1 MLEVRNL
8 SVFYGSLKALNKI
21 SLKVEPGQIVS
32 IIGANG
38 AGKSSLLK
46 SISGLIRGFDGNVLF
61 EGNDS
66 SQLSPSRIVNLGIS
80 HVLEG
85 RQLFASLSTLDNLN
99 LGAFVYRSRK
109 KRSLVDETREM
120 VYEIF
125 PILKERADQ
134 YAGTLSG
141 GEQQMLAIGRAL
153 MAKPRLLLLDEPS
166 LGLAPRI
173 VQDIFKVI
181 KGLNQQGVTILLVE
195 QNAKLALKSSS
206 YAYVLE
212 TGNMILEGT
221 GAELLSNNMVQQ
233 AYLGAAKS
241 AG

>member
-1 MLEVRNL
+1 MLEVKEV
-8 SVFYGSLKALNKI
+8 SVFFRSLKALNKI
-21 SLKVEPGQIVS
+21 SLSVTPGQIVS

-38 AGKSSLLK
+38 AGKSTLLK

-61 EGNDS
+61 ENSDIS
-66 SQLSPSRIVNLGIS
+66 SFSPSRIVGLGIS

-99 LGAFVYRSRK
+99 LGAYTYHKARNRA
-109 KRSLVDETREM
+109 LVAETMEM
-120 VYEIF
+120 VYGIF

-134 YAGTLSG
+134 LAGTLSG

-173 VQDIFKVI
+173 VQDIFGVI
-181 KGLNQQGVTILLVE
+181 KKLNRQGVTILLVE

-212 TGNMILEGT
+212 TGNMLLEGS
-221 GAELLSNNMVQQ
+221 GEDLLSDSMVQQ
-233 AYLGAAKS
+233 AYLGASKS
-241 AG
+241 VG